1 MRNSRILVEIIPRAS
16 ILAILVPLLLKTAS
30 YAPLVSAVPQL
41 ILSGRLDIA
50 SIPILLIVSLIS
62 CIATLA
68 IPSPS
73 LYTLTIFFASM
84 VALPEPYLRSNL
96 LTSIGLYQ
104 ALAVLFVILI
114 TDVLRNHY
122 RGSMPAPIIS
132 YEFSWR
138 NAAKGFFVLIAAFT
152 IIPGLV
158 SVYIASYI
166 FLFKLSS
173 ASPYVAPL
181 LSFLNNNPIGLI
193 LMASILL
200 GVFYVLA
207 RQAIEAAALYAIPSS
222 RIALTDLSRSV
233 DLKWVRPPL
242 GFFRGFVLSAVITPP
257 IYYIVREVLRIA
269 GIAFQNEQEDLYSR
283 AALWIIGLALF
294 IAIWGVLSRSIF
306 SEEREPT
313 LKSIASL
320 IIVIASLY
328 IVSYAAGISL
338 GFPASSSLDRVLSP
352 IATYYR
358 DAWVVTELVVRAMGA
373 AP

>member
-1 MRNSRILVEIIPRAS
+1 MRISGILVAIIPRAS
-16 ILAILVPLLLKTAS
+16 ILAILVPLFLKTTS
-30 YAPLVSAVPQL
+30 YASLVSAIPQL

-84 VALPEPYLRSNL
+84 VALPEPYVRSNL
-96 LTSIGLYQ
+96 LISIGLYQ

-114 TDVLRNHY
+114 ADVLRNHY
-122 RGSMPAPIIS
+122 RGSLQPPITS
-132 YEFSWR
+132 YEFSR
-138 NAAKGFFVLIAAFT
+138 GNAAKGFFVFIAAF
-152 IIPGLV
+152 IAIPGLV
-158 SVYIASYI
+158 SAYIASYI
-166 FLFKLSS
+166 FFFKLSS

-181 LSFLNNNPIGLI
+181 LSFLNGNPVGLI
-193 LMASILL
+193 LMASIFL
-200 GVFYVLA
+200 GVFYVLT
-207 RQAIEAAALYAIPSS
+207 RQAMEVVALYAIPSS
-222 RIALTDLSRSV
+222 RIALEDLSRSV

-242 GFFRGFVLSAVITPP
+242 GSFRGFVLSAVITPP

-269 GIAFQNEQEDLYSR
+269 GIVFQSEQPDLYSR

-294 IAIWGVLSRSIF
+294 IAIWGALSRSIF

-313 LKSIASL
+313 PIGIVGLV
-320 IIVIASLY
+320 IVIASVY
-328 IVSYAAGISL
+328 AISYVAGVSL

-358 DAWVVTELVVRAMGA
+358 DAWVVAELVVRAVGA